1 MCVGEKDM
9 DIINVNVAKAIIPPS
24 TQENLV
30 RKMTDNQYRWGK
42 YFENQDKYEMFVML
56 PISDEQRDELMD
68 QMKK

>member
-42 YFENQDKYEMFVML
+42 YFENQDQYEMFVML